1 MPFGHKAGLPPSKKY
16 LLVRQPHFLQKT
28 CIFVRSWE
36 GAEQLWIG
44 QDRILH
50 LDQLKR
56 HLSCAQ
62 HLRFAAMA
70 GEDDDLTAV
79 GGGKPFESCFQAII
93 IVLGKAVVEDQR
105 KTSGFGA
112 GPREKLCG
120 SKAQGEIDLVHGS
133 AADVFERDE
142 LCLRVQEDVQIL
154 VDAHAVVDPAGDAG
168 DILGRLFVQIESERI
183 PDRGGE
189 VCHGLLGEVDGDD
202 LIVDAVI
209 LRESPL

>member
-1 MPFGHKAGLPPSKKY
+1 MFPILFLHRHQMIRN
-16 LLVRQPHFLQKT
+16 LVRGH
-28 CIFVRSWE
+28 
-36 GAEQLWIG
+36 
-44 QDRILH
+44 
-50 LDQLKR
+50 
-56 HLSCAQ
+56 HLS
-62 HLRFAAMA
+62 LSLVA
-70 GEDDDLTAV
+70 GKDDDLTSV
-79 GGGKPFESCFQAII
+79 CGGEPFESRLQPLI

-105 KTSGFGA
+105 ETAGFRSGTG
-112 GPREKLCG
+112 EKLCG
-120 SKAQGEIDLVHGS
+120 GKAQGEIDLVHGS